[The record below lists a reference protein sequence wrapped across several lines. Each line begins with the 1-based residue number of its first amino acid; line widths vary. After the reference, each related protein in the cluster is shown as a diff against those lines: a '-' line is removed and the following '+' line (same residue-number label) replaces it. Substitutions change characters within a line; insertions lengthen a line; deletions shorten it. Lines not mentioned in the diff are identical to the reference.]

1 MTESIQDK
9 TKEAIKEP
17 AKDLLLP
24 VLATYTDFRQ
34 YLRDFYDYKRKQ
46 TESSIRPYNYAT
58 FAAAADIKSPNYLK
72 LIIEGQRN
80 LSDVMAKKFSKAL
93 GLSKEEGEEFV
104 ALVRYGQSE
113 EPVER
118 NRNLKALADFR
129 VRQQMK
135 SGEIKEETWAKVP
148 GWVTW
153 VLYALVDQKGAQ
165 FNIDQLYQLF
175 KGKVRP
181 EEIRRCLGRL
191 IQSGE
196 LTMDMETGEIRKGR
210 ELMSGSESVPP
221 ELVRKLQAELI
232 YLGLESLFQEDP
244 QDREFGAMTTA
255 LTEEE
260 YQQLK
265 FELRQFRKRWQKDV
279 SVKRHTTKGDRV
291 FQLNIQL
298 FPLTK
303 KS

>member
-1 MTESIQDK
+1 MNSMTELS
-9 TKEAIKEP
+9 KEATTDP
-17 AKDLLLP
+17 MVP
-24 VLATYTDFRQ
+24 VLASYTDFRQ
-34 YLRDFYDYKRKQ
+34 YLKDFYDYKRKQ
-46 TESSIRPYNYAT
+46 TQDSIRPYNYAT

-93 GLSKEEGEEFV
+93 SLSKEETEEFV

-113 EPVER
+113 DPIDR
-118 NRNLKALADFR
+118 NRNLKALADHR

-148 GWVTW
+148 SWVTW

-165 FNIDQLYQLF
+165 FNVDQLFQLL

-196 LTMDMETGEIRKGR
+196 LTMDLDTGEIRKGR
-210 ELMSGSESVPP
+210 ELMAGSESVPP

-244 QDREFGAMTTA
+244 QDREVGAMTVA

-260 YQQLK
+260 YGQLK
-265 FELRQFRKRWQKDV
+265 FELRQLRKRWQKDV
-279 SVKRHTTKGDRV
+279 AVKRHTNKGDRV
-291 FQLNIQL
+291 FQLNVQL

>member
-1 MTESIQDK
+1 MMESIQDK
-9 TKEAIKEP
+9 
-17 AKDLLLP
+17 AKDLAPDPMLP
-24 VLATYTDFRQ
+24 VLASYTDFRQ

-46 TESSIRPYNYAT
+46 TQGSIRPYNYAT
-58 FAAAADIKSPNYLK
+58 FAASADIKSPNYLK

-93 GLSKEEGEEFV
+93 GLGKEESDEFV

-113 EPVER
+113 DPIER
-118 NRNLKALADFR
+118 NRNLKVLADLR

-135 SGEIKEETWAKVP
+135 TGEIKEETWAKVP

-165 FNIDQLYQLF
+165 FNVDQLFHLL

-196 LTMDMETGEIRKGR
+196 LTMDLESGEIRKGR
-210 ELMSGSESVPP
+210 ELMAGSESVPP

-232 YLGLESLFQEDP
+232 YLGLESLFHEDP
-244 QDREFGAMTTA
+244 QDREVGAMTVA

-260 YQQLK
+260 FQQLK
-265 FELRQFRKRWQKDV
+265 FELRQLRKRWQKDV
-279 SVKRHTTKGDRV
+279 SVKRHSVKGDRV
-291 FQLNIQL
+291 FQLNVQL